1 MPDSLPDAGPVGTVS
16 GRLRRRLTVHPNGA
30 LLSGRTEAQTPL
42 GYLPLDAVLGMIYP
56 TRDPSEMHA
65 QAHALVGDF
74 VNLHGLRQILSSFDR
89 QFYPTPATV
98 HFGPDEVITHRLDN
112 GITIYLDPEDGAV
125 SRPIVAGD
133 YEAHLLPAFKQYCKP
148 GMVVVDIGANVGL
161 YTMLASTLVGPSGR
175 VVSIEPSS
183 ENCRLILL
191 SLAANQVR
199 NVEVLP
205 LALDRARGWSN
216 LSGHFGS
223 NGGLVPTDAA
233 NVASGR
239 CEIVA
244 TFPLDDLVEGRV
256 DFLKIDVEGAEG
268 RVVAGAQ
275 RILETWRPIVTTE
288 LSLEMLGRVS
298 GIGGE
303 EYLETFAKLGYRISI
318 LNRSTGLPDAPT
330 TAQHIM
336 KDWADPLQ
344 IEDLLLLP
352 PDD

>member
-1 MPDSLPDAGPVGTVS
+1 
-16 GRLRRRLTVHPNGA
+16 
-30 LLSGRTEAQTPL
+30 
-42 GYLPLDAVLGMIYP
+42 
-56 TRDPSEMHA
+56 
-65 QAHALVGDF
+65 
-74 VNLHGLRQILSSFDR
+74 
-89 QFYPTPATV
+89 
-98 HFGPDEVITHRLDN
+98 
-112 GITIYLDPEDGAV
+112 
-125 SRPIVAGD
+125 
-133 YEAHLLPAFKQYCKP
+133 
-148 GMVVVDIGANVGL
+148 VDIGANVGL

-205 LALDRARGWSN
+205 LALDGARGWSN

-223 NGGLVPTDAA
+223 NGGLVPGDAA
-233 NVASGR
+233 NLASGR
-239 CEIVA
+239 CDIVA

-303 EYLETFAKLGYRISI
+303 EYLETFEKLGYQISI
-318 LNRSTGLPDAPT
+318 LNRTTGLPDTPT
-330 TAQHIM
+330 TAEQII

-352 PDD
+352 PED